1 MLEVACAC
9 LVTSI
14 LLVANRGVDRGT
26 MTIYSRL
33 VVADETLIIVQ
44 TRLRT
49 LETTLRITASV
60 AGDPPLTFAFPPGQ
74 TAPVHA
80 EVQDVRL
87 PPMPVAAMREAAEKL
102 ARSLRP
108 LAPRPSR
115 PRPLHQRLRDGER
128 RIVGV
133 RQILAQMA
141 RLGLESSMAA
151 EWLLDNAHVIAE
163 PVREFRHNLP
173 RSFCRQLPVIPNG
186 RWAGL
191 PRVYGIASEIVSDTD
206 ARLDQACIQEFV
218 TSFQTVTPLAMGEIW
233 ALPQMLRLCLV
244 ETIGHL
250 AAQVER
256 RELERVLAD
265 FWANRLLTAARR
277 EPGKV
282 PQLMYELSRR
292 HPEPTAHLAHQL
304 VDYLF
309 DEETA
314 LAPARA
320 WLNEAL
326 ADPLPAAQQQESVI
340 QAAEQVALANAIG
353 SLRLLAHVR
362 WEETLEALSAT
373 EAILRSDPAGAYPA
387 MEFATR
393 DRYRH
398 EVEALARGAR
408 TQETTVASAAVALA
422 VEGAAPPADHV
433 GYYLIDDGREALE
446 ARLQCRPGAM
456 RCARRWTERHA
467 AVVYLSGV
475 ALGSAAVLAALAEW
489 CHAMGVGAA
498 ATAAIALLGIGPASE
513 LAVQALNLLVMRMMP
528 PRFVPKMDYREGIPE
543 DCRTLVV
550 IPMMLLTPESI
561 LAEVEHLRAR
571 FLANTDNNLLY
582 ALLSDY
588 SDAPRQ
594 SMPEDAELLD
604 VAADAIRQMDAE
616 HGPGRFFLFHRERLL
631 NDSEGR
637 WIGWER
643 KRGKLEE
650 LNRYLC
656 GEPTEAGLLRVGGAE
671 DLRGIRFVITLDSDT
686 QLPHDAAR
694 RLVGAMA
701 HPLNRPHLS
710 EDGRSMVR
718 GYTIIQPRVTTS
730 LPSATATRFSLAFSD
745 PTGMDP
751 YTKAVSDVFQDLA
764 GEGSYHGKGIYDL
777 RAFHTLLSGRLPEN
791 HILSH
796 DLLEGAHVGVRLASD
811 IQLLDQFPADF
822 EAYRRRLHR
831 WTRGDWQITDWIWPM
846 APTHGGRRER
856 NRLSPLSR
864 WKIADNLRRSLMAPA
879 AMALLTAGWLIPG
892 AESSA
897 SALVWSVL
905 GLPPLLALVGRLTG
919 LGPPCSARRRELLR
933 GAARALVEAALLPHI
948 AVTALDAM
956 VRAEWRRRASH
967 ALLLEWETAQQAQR
981 KSRSASSQT
990 LHRMVWATGL
1000 SAATTWAMASTGS
1013 VALTNAAPFLTLWAI
1028 GPWLADWLGRPDKPH
1043 LQRPLTGPERHM
1055 LRKLAHDTWRY
1066 FADFTG
1072 AATNWLPPDNV
1083 QETPSQQVAERT
1095 SPTNVGLGLL
1105 ANFAAHDFG
1114 FITPEEAVD
1123 RTAATLSTLGKLEL
1137 HEGHLLNWYD
1147 TRTLAPLRPRYVS
1160 MVDSG
1165 NLLAA
1170 LWATTQA
1177 LEELVQGPILGVGAL
1192 AAVREALAMPRS
1204 GQPAPHPGDLSDLC
1218 RALRSA
1224 AKADPAMQVWEVV
1237 IDRFLP
1243 WVAPLEAPPSGGLLA
1258 LGSEAHEWRRQ
1269 ALASPPTLRDL
1280 AEGRVP
1286 GLAVL
1291 VATGRR
1297 AEQSAM
1303 PPDLRQWQDEL
1314 ADATDR
1320 AQAAA
1325 HDLVARARAA
1335 IAAAEA
1341 LADGMD
1347 MRFLYDPE
1355 RRLFRTGYNV
1365 SERRMDPGYYDLL
1378 ASEARLGSFV
1388 AIARGDAPTEHWWA
1402 LGRPQALCA
1411 GRSALQSWNG
1421 SMFEYLMPLVLTR
1434 SYTNSLLDKGCRD
1447 AVECQIAYGRARRL
1461 PWGISEAAFSA
1472 IDANQVYQYRAFGIP
1487 GLGLKRGL
1495 EADLVVA
1502 PYASA
1507 LALMV
1512 NAPAAARNLREMAS
1526 MPRHPMRG
1534 DYGFRESLDFT
1545 REQEPGAGWGVVVHT
1560 YMAHHQG
1567 MILTALD
1574 NALNDGILQT
1584 RFHRDPRVRATE
1596 HLLFER
1602 IAVARATAP
1611 NPGAA
1616 PVAAP
1621 LDPPTPAPVF
1631 GQAGTP
1637 DTPIPRTNLLS
1648 NGSYSV
1654 MVTNAGGGWSR
1665 RHDLEITRW
1674 RADTTRDA
1682 LGAFI
1687 YLRDLDSC
1695 EVWSSAHQP
1704 VQAQP
1709 DRYAVTFA
1717 IDKAEFRR
1725 RDAGIETITEIV
1737 VSPEHDVE
1745 VRRVTLLNRTFRR
1758 RRIELTSYAE
1768 LAMAPHNADRA
1779 HPAFSK
1785 MFIETEALTDHRALL
1800 ARRRPRSDGEE
1811 PCWAL
1816 HVLAAGPAFDP
1827 GMRFETDRA
1836 LFVGRGRSPSAPAAM
1851 EGDLSGCAG
1860 AVMDPIFSLRAVVE
1874 LEPGQRVEAAFITGS
1889 VSSREE
1895 ALELVEKYSDI
1906 GAAHRA
1912 QTMAWTHAQLEM
1924 RRLRIHPEDA
1934 HRFQQL
1940 AAYVLYPNVLLRP
1953 SQAHLARN
1961 LLGQSRLW
1969 PYGISGDLPIVVATI
1984 SQIADLQLVREAI
1997 IAHSYWAAR
2006 GLKTDLVILNEEPST
2021 YDQTAQ
2027 EALRRM
2033 IDAISQDPTEG
2044 PGGIFLRQADA
2055 MAPEDRSLLLTSA
2068 RAVLVAA
2075 RGPLSQ
2081 QLGAP
2086 RPPGATPPPFEPTAS
2101 EPEARELP
2109 LPPVALSQFNGV
2121 GGFADGGRE
2130 YVICLKDGVVTPH
2143 PWINV
2148 MANPTFGT
2156 LASECGSG
2164 YTWQGNSQQNRIT
2177 PWSNDPVT
2185 DPSGEGLFLRDE
2197 ATGAFWTPT
2206 ALPARE
2212 EGEYRARHGQ
2222 GYSVF
2227 EHNSH
2232 GLEQEMTVFVPVDDH
2247 GGAPVRVQRLRL
2259 RNRSGRARALTAT
2272 FCCQLVLGAER
2283 EETQLHLSTQW
2294 DATAEMLLA
2303 RNPYHPD
2310 FGACVAFVAGNL
2322 PVGSY
2327 TGDRA
2332 DFLGRNGSPARPAAM
2347 RRARL
2352 AGRVGSNLDACAG
2365 VQVRV
2370 DIEPDET
2377 VDVVF
2382 LLGQA
2387 PDVEQARALAR
2398 RFRASGAVDAALQA
2412 TKNWWDDALGAVQ
2425 VETPDPATDMLL
2437 NRWLVYQA
2445 LSCRLWGR
2453 SAFYQSGGAFG
2464 FRDQLQDALALLYT
2478 NPGLTRSHILRAAAR
2493 QFVEGDVQHWWHEPS
2508 GAGVRTRMT
2517 DDLLWLPYVTA
2528 QYVRVTGDT
2537 AILDEVVPFLEAD
2550 ALPASEPEAYG
2561 VSRVSAAAAGL
2572 LDHCGRAVARG
2583 WTAGA
2588 HGLPLMGGGDWNDGL
2603 NRIGVGGKGES
2614 VWLAWF
2620 LVRVLT
2626 DYAELLELAGRTAE
2640 AADHRAGATN
2650 LIGAIDKQAW
2660 DGRWYLRAFFDDGT
2674 PVGSARCA
2682 EGQIDSIAQSW
2693 SVLSG
2698 APVTPHTR
2706 EAVQAVGQ
2714 RLVWNRERMVLLFAP
2729 AFDKIEHDPGYIKG
2743 YLPGIRENGGQ
2754 YTHGVLWYAQALA
2767 QLGDGAEAV
2776 RILQMLSPIAHSA
2789 TPEEVATYRVE
2800 PYVVAADIYAAA
2812 GRVGQGGWTWYTGA
2826 AGVMYRIWIEDV
2838 LGFRL
2843 RGNVLALDPTLPEAW
2858 PGFTLTFRQGGA
2870 AYRIEALNPE
2880 GVSHG
2885 VRSVEVDGQPA
2896 PGLSVTLASDG
2907 LAHTV
2912 RVVMGRP
2919 I

>member
-1 MLEVACAC
+1 MAV
-9 LVTSI
+9 
-14 LLVANRGVDRGT
+14 
-26 MTIYSRL
+26 YSRL

-49 LETTLRITASV
+49 LEAALRIAASV
-60 AGDPPLTFAFPPGQ
+60 PGDPPLTFAFPPGRSI
-74 TAPVHA
+74 PVHS
-80 EVQDVRL
+80 EVQEVQL
-87 PPMPVAAMREAAEKL
+87 PPMTVAAMREAAEKL
-102 ARSLRP
+102 ARSVRS
-108 LAPRPSR
+108 LAPRSSR
-115 PRPLHQRLRDGER
+115 PRPLHQRLADGER

-133 RQILAQMA
+133 RETLAQMA
-141 RLGLESSMAA
+141 RLGIDSSLAA

-163 PVREFRHNLP
+163 PIREFRHNLP
-173 RSFCRQLPVIPNG
+173 RSFCRQLPVIPTG

-191 PRVYGIASEIVSDTD
+191 PRVYGIAAEIVSDTD
-206 ARLDQACIQEFV
+206 ARLDQTCIQEFV
-218 TSFQTVTPLAMGEIW
+218 ASFQTVTPLAMGEIW

-250 AAQVER
+250 ATQVER

-265 FWANRLLTAARR
+265 FWANRLLAAARR

-282 PQLMYELSRR
+282 PQFMFELSRR

-304 VDYLF
+304 MDYLF

-353 SLRLLAHVR
+353 SLRLLANAR

-373 EAILRSDPAGAYPA
+373 EAILRNEPAGAYAA

-398 EVEALARGAR
+398 EVEALARRAR
-408 TQETTVASAAVALA
+408 TQETTVASAAVDLA
-422 VEGAAPPADHV
+422 SGSQASPADHA

-446 ARLQCRPGAM
+446 SRLQCRPSAM
-456 RCARRWTERHA
+456 QSVRRWTERHA
-467 AVVYLSGV
+467 AQAYVSCA
-475 ALGSAAVLAALAEW
+475 ALGTAATLAGLAAW
-489 CHAMGVGAA
+489 CHAMGVGAGA
-498 ATAAIALLGIGPASE
+498 ITALMVIGVAPASE
-513 LAVQALNLLVMRMMP
+513 LAVQALNLLAMRMMP
-528 PRFVPKMDYREGIPE
+528 PRFVPKMDFRHGLPD

-571 FLANTDNNLLY
+571 FLANSDDNLLY

-604 VAADAIRQMDAE
+604 VAADAIRQMNAE
-616 HGPGRFFLFHRERLL
+616 HGPGRFFLFHRERRL

-656 GEPTEAGLLRVGGAE
+656 GEAAEAGLLRVGAAE
-671 DLRGIRFVITLDSDT
+671 DLRDIRFVITLDSDT
-686 QLPHDAAR
+686 QLPRDAAR

-701 HPLNRPHLS
+701 HPLNRPHIAA
-710 EDGRSMVR
+710 DGRSVVR
-718 GYTIIQPRVTTS
+718 GCTIIQPRVTTS
-730 LPSATATRFSLAFSD
+730 LPSATATRFSMAFSD

-751 YTKAVSDVFQDLA
+751 YTKAVSDAFHDLA

-777 RAFHTLLSGRLPEN
+777 RAFHALLSGRLPEN

-811 IQLLDQFPADF
+811 IELLDQFPADF
-822 EAYRRRLHR
+822 DAYRRRVHR
-831 WTRGDWQITDWIWPM
+831 WTRGDWQITDWIWPVV
-846 APTHGGRRER
+846 PGSCGRRER
-856 NRLSPLSR
+856 NPLSPLSR
-864 WKIADNLRRSLMAPA
+864 WKIADNLRRSMIAPT
-879 AMALLTAGWLIPG
+879 AMALLTAAWLIPG
-892 AESSA
+892 AESGA
-897 SALVWSVL
+897 SALVWAVL
-905 GLPPLLALVGRLTG
+905 ALPPLLALLARVTG

-933 GAARALVEAALLPHI
+933 GAARALVEAAMLPHM

-956 VRAEWRRRASH
+956 ARAEWRRRASH
-967 ALLLEWETAQQAQR
+967 ALLLEWETAQQVQR

-990 LHRMVWATGL
+990 LQRMIWATGL
-1000 SAATTWAMASTGS
+1000 SAAAAWAMMSSGS
-1013 VALTNAAPFLTLWAI
+1013 VALANAAPFLTLWAI
-1028 GPWLADWLGRPDKPH
+1028 APWLAGWLGRPDAPH
-1043 LQRPLTGPERHM
+1043 LERPLTEPERHM
-1055 LRKLAHDTWRY
+1055 LRKLASDTWRY

-1072 AATNWLPPDNV
+1072 PATNWLPPDNV
-1083 QETPSQQVAERT
+1083 QEPPSQQVAERT
-1095 SPTNVGLGLL
+1095 SPTNIGLGLL
-1105 ANFAAHDFG
+1105 ANLAALDFG

-1123 RTAATLSTLGKLEL
+1123 RTAATLATLGKLEL
-1137 HEGHLLNWYD
+1137 YEGHLLNWYD

-1170 LWATTQA
+1170 LWATRQA
-1177 LEELVQGPILGVGAL
+1177 LEELIHRPILGAGAL
-1192 AAVREALAMPRS
+1192 AAVREALAMPRT
-1204 GQPAPHPGDLSDLC
+1204 GQPAPHPDDLGDLC

-1224 AKADPAMQVWEVV
+1224 AKADHAAEGWEVV
-1237 IDRFLP
+1237 IHRFLP
-1243 WVAPLEAPPSGGLLA
+1243 WVAPLEAPPSGGLLV

-1269 ALASPPTLRDL
+1269 ALAAPPTLMDL

-1297 AEQSAM
+1297 AERSGMQ
-1303 PPDLRQWQDEL
+1303 PDLRQWQDEL
-1314 ADATDR
+1314 ADAAEH

-1325 HDLVARARAA
+1325 HDLVARARSA
-1335 IAAAEA
+1335 IADAET

-1421 SMFEYLMPLVLTR
+1421 SMFEYLMPLVLTKSFR
-1434 SYTNSLLDKGCRD
+1434 NSLLDKGCRD
-1447 AVECQIAYGRARRL
+1447 AVYCQIAYGRARRL

-1487 GLGLKRGL
+1487 GLGLKHGL

-1507 LALMV
+1507 LALMI

-1545 REQEPGAGWGVVVHT
+1545 REQEQGGGWGVVVHT

-1567 MILTALD
+1567 MILAALD

-1602 IAVARATAP
+1602 IAVARAAAP
-1611 NPGAA
+1611 NLGRA
-1616 PVAAP
+1616 PVATP
-1621 LDPPTPAPVF
+1621 LEPPTPAPVF
-1631 GQAGTP
+1631 GQIGTP

-1654 MVTNAGGGWSR
+1654 MVTSAGGGWSR

-1717 IDKAEFRR
+1717 VDKAEFRR
-1725 RDAGIETITEIV
+1725 RDAGIEAITEIV

-1745 VRRVTLLNRTFRR
+1745 VRRVTLVNRTFRR

-1785 MFIETEALTDHRALL
+1785 MFVETEALTGHRALL
-1800 ARRRPRSDGEE
+1800 ARRRPRSSSEE

-1816 HVLAAGPAFDP
+1816 HVLAAEPAFDAD
-1827 GMRFETDRA
+1827 MRFETDRA

-1851 EGDLSGCAG
+1851 EGDLSGSAG

-1874 LEPGQRVEAAFITGS
+1874 LEPGRRVEAAFITGA

-1906 GAAHRA
+1906 SAAQRA

-1953 SQAHLARN
+1953 SQAQLARN

-1984 SQIADLQLVREAI
+1984 SQVSDMQLVREVI

-2033 IDAISQDPTEG
+2033 IDALSQDPTEG

-2086 RPPGATPPPFEPTAS
+2086 RPPGATPPPFEPVAS
-2101 EPEARELP
+2101 EPEARPMP
-2109 LPPVALSQFNGV
+2109 LAPVDLALFNGI

-2130 YVICLKDGVVTPH
+2130 YVICLKEGGATPH
-2143 PWINV
+2143 PWVNV

-2164 YTWQGNSQQNRIT
+2164 FTWQGNSQQNRIT

-2185 DPSGEGLFLRDE
+2185 DPPGEGLYLRDE

-2206 ALPARE
+2206 ALPVRE
-2212 EGEYRARHGQ
+2212 AGEYRARHGQ

-2232 GLEQEMTVFVPVDDH
+2232 GLEQEMTVFVPVDGQ

-2259 RNRSGRARALTAT
+2259 CNRSGRPRTLSAT
-2272 FCCQLVLGAER
+2272 FCCRLVLGAER

-2294 DATAEMLLA
+2294 DGVAEMLLA

-2310 FGACVAFVAGNL
+2310 FGTSVAFVAGNL
-2322 PVGSY
+2322 PVESY
-2327 TGDRA
+2327 TGDIA
-2332 DFLGRNGSPARPAAM
+2332 DFLGRNGVPARPAAM
-2347 RRARL
+2347 RRTRL
-2352 AGRVGSNLDACAG
+2352 AGRVGSGLDACAG
-2365 VQVRV
+2365 LQVRV

-2387 PDVEQARALAR
+2387 QDAGQARALAR

-2412 TKNWWDDALGAVQ
+2412 TKEWWDGALGALH
-2425 VETPDPATDMLL
+2425 VETPDPAANLML
-2437 NRWLVYQA
+2437 NRWLIYQA

-2453 SAFYQSGGAFG
+2453 SGFYQSGGAFG
-2464 FRDQLQDALALLYT
+2464 FRDQLQDALALLYAD
-2478 NPGLTRSHILRAAAR
+2478 PAIARAQILRAATR

-2508 GAGVRTRMT
+2508 GAGVRTRIT
-2517 DDLLWLPYVTA
+2517 DDLLWLPFVTA
-2528 QYVRVTGDT
+2528 QYVRVTGDA
-2537 AILDEVVPFLEAD
+2537 AILDEVTPFLETD
-2550 ALPASEPEAYG
+2550 AVPPSEPEAYG
-2561 VSRVSAAAAGL
+2561 VPRVSATAASL

-2583 WTAGA
+2583 WTTGP

-2603 NRIGVGGKGES
+2603 NRVGIGGKGES
-2614 VWLAWF
+2614 VWLGWF

-2626 DYAELLELAGRTAE
+2626 DYAELLDLRGRTAE
-2640 AADHRAGATN
+2640 AADHRVGAADLTR
-2650 LIGAIDKQAW
+2650 AIDREAW
-2660 DGRWYLRAFFDDGT
+2660 DGRWYLRAFYDDGA
-2674 PVGSARCA
+2674 PVGSAHCA

-2698 APVTPHTR
+2698 APVTEHTR

-2714 RLVWNRERMVLLFAP
+2714 RLVWNKEQMVLLFAP
-2729 AFDKIEHDPGYIKG
+2729 AFDKTDRDPGYIKG

-2767 QLGDGAEAV
+2767 RLGDGGEAV
-2776 RILQMLSPIAHSA
+2776 RILQMLSPIAHSG

-2826 AGVMYRIWIEDV
+2826 AGVMYRAWIEDV

-2843 RGNVLALDPTLPEAW
+2843 RGDVLTLDPTLPEAW
-2858 PGFTLTFRQGGA
+2858 PGFTLTFRRGGTT
-2870 AYRIEALNPE
+2870 YRLEVVNPE

-2885 VRSVEVDGQPA
+2885 VRSVEIDGRPA
-2896 PGLSVTLASDG
+2896 PDLSVTMAPDG
-2907 LAHTV
+2907 LVHAV

-2919 I
+2919 A